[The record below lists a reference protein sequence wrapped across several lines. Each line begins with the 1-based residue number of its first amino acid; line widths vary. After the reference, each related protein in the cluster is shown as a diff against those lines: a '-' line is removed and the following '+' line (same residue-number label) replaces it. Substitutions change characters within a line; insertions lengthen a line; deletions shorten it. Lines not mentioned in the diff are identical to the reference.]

1 MELKF
6 LLNKWLSK
14 DCKLSSAWLQGY
26 IPLSW
31 CGQMSQSLCI
41 PVGICRVFRKL
52 NNHHNQAL
60 CHPWI
65 VYFLTRFRLFS
76 LVRPKPI
83 FIPRATS
90 SSSGTSEWTW
100 FIMHRYQQ
108 ISSVCSLLFCF
119 FFFQIPAWFH
129 LKQLTDQIIFFS
141 WPPIILLLFLNGKR
155 WKIFTTD
162 LHLSFTRIRGFRD
175 TVPLSH
181 LQNQGTSSTFQPLQL
196 SFWSTI
202 IQRSSDCQPFLNL

>member
-41 PVGICRVFRKL
+41 PVGICRLFRKL
-52 NNHHNQAL
+52 NNHHNLAL

-83 FIPRATS
+83 FIPHATS
-90 SSSGTSEWTW
+90 ISSGTSEWTW

-162 LHLSFTRIRGFRD
+162 LRLSFTRVRGFRD

-181 LQNQGTSSTFQPLQL
+181 LQNQDTSSTFQPLQL

>member
-52 NNHHNQAL
+52 NNHHNLAL

-90 SSSGTSEWTW
+90 ISSGTSEWTW

-162 LHLSFTRIRGFRD
+162 LRLSFTRIRGFRD

-181 LQNQGTSSTFQPLQL
+181 LQNQDTSSTFQPLQL